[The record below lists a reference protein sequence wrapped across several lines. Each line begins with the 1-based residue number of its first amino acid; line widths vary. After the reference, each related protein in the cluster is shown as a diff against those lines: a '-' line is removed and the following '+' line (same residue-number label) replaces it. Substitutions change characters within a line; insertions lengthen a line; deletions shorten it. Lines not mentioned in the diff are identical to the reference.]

1 MFFII
6 KINAVATN
14 AIKIPIIITYASEPI
29 EIPPVCLVFYKKR
42 LPFFTEYVNLYGR
55 LKNFAVFLRNLLKS
69 TDNKMM
75 FIYRKYRKFKKFF
88 CFSFLIF
95 AFSVFAQ
102 NDDFLQGEN
111 LFKENRV
118 EEAVPFLKSAIS
130 TGKFPKAYNYLAL
143 CYEKMGL
150 LKESLEVCT
159 EGMKI
164 SGTDKKVL
172 AFNAGNVCFAMEDFY
187 SAEKWYSLAIA
198 ANRLY
203 APPVLNRAN
212 AELKQ
217 EKYIASL
224 EDYKLYLDLS
234 PNDRQKPEIEQLIS
248 LLEGFKKAEEDRL
261 AEEKRLKE
269 EAALIHAAQE
279 QQIFAEQQAAAQKQ
293 IQDGKDTAAE
303 WEAKMA
309 EQQALLEQQ
318 RAEIERISKEKQ
330 LVEEQAAAE
339 KKARDEDKAAE
350 LEAKMAEQEARLEQ
364 QRAEIER
371 MLQEQKAYQEAALKA
386 QREESAKKAEEDAAR
401 RRKLLEDVAASLQNS
416 ETSNMTAGAEGTVDY
431 GYESELE

>member
-1 MFFII
+1 MAASGLAGRTLMRI
-6 KINAVATN
+6 KKSVVFLRIL
-14 AIKIPIIITYASEPI
+14 IKMADNKVMS
-29 EIPPVCLVFYKKR
+29 FYKK
-42 LPFFTEYVNLYGR
+42 
-55 LKNFAVFLRNLLKS
+55 
-69 TDNKMM
+69 
-75 FIYRKYRKFKKFF
+75 FKKIFF
-88 CFSFLIF
+88 VSFLVL
-95 AFSVFAQ
+95 AFSAFAQ

-130 TGKFPKAYNYLAL
+130 IGKFPKAYNYLAL

-150 LKESLEVCT
+150 LKESLDVCT
-159 EGMKI
+159 EGMKV

-217 EKYIASL
+217 EKYAASL

-234 PNDRQKPEIEQLIS
+234 PNDRQKAEIEQIIA
-248 LLEGFKKAEEDRL
+248 LLEGVKKAEE
-261 AEEKRLKE
+261 EEKRLKE
-269 EAALIHAAQE
+269 EAALIQSAQE
-279 QQIFAEQQAAAQKQ
+279 QQALAEQQAAAQKQ
-293 IQDGKDTAAE
+293 IQDEKDKAAE
-303 WEAKMA
+303 LEAKMA

-339 KKARDEDKAAE
+339 KKAREEERASE

-371 MLQEQKAYQEAALKA
+371 MLQEQKAYQEAALNA
-386 QREESAKKAEEDAAR
+386 QREEAARRAEEDAAR

>member
-1 MFFII
+1 MSI
-6 KINAVATN
+6 
-14 AIKIPIIITYASEPI
+14 Y
-29 EIPPVCLVFYKKR
+29 
-42 LPFFTEYVNLYGR
+42 YGR

-88 CFSFLIF
+88 CFSFFIF
-95 AFSVFAQ
+95 VFSAFAQ

-269 EAALIHAAQE
+269 EAALIQAAQE

-293 IQDGKDTAAE
+293 IQDGK
-303 WEAKMA
+303 
-309 EQQALLEQQ
+309 
-318 RAEIERISKEKQ
+318 
-330 LVEEQAAAE
+330 
-339 KKARDEDKAAE
+339 DKAAE

>member
-75 FIYRKYRKFKKFF
+75 FIYRKFKKFF

-95 AFSVFAQ
+95 AFSAFAQ

-159 EGMKI
+159 EGMKV

-269 EAALIHAAQE
+269 EAALIQAAQE

-293 IQDGKDTAAE
+293 IQDGKD
-303 WEAKMA
+303 
-309 EQQALLEQQ
+309 
-318 RAEIERISKEKQ
+318 
-330 LVEEQAAAE
+330 
-339 KKARDEDKAAE
+339 KAAE
-350 LEAKMAEQEARLEQ
+350 LEAKMAEQQALLEQ

>member
-95 AFSVFAQ
+95 AFRAFAQ

-293 IQDGKDTAAE
+293 IQDGKD
-303 WEAKMA
+303 
-309 EQQALLEQQ
+309 
-318 RAEIERISKEKQ
+318 
-330 LVEEQAAAE
+330 
-339 KKARDEDKAAE
+339 KAAE
-350 LEAKMAEQEARLEQ
+350 LEAKMAEQQALLEQ

>member
-69 TDNKMM
+69 TDNKIM

-95 AFSVFAQ
+95 AFSAFAQ

-118 EEAVPFLKSAIS
+118 EEAVPFLKSAFS

-269 EAALIHAAQE
+269 EAALIQAAQE
-279 QQIFAEQQAAAQKQ
+279 QKIFAEQQAEAQKQ
-293 IQDGKDTAAE
+293 IQYGK
-303 WEAKMA
+303 
-309 EQQALLEQQ
+309 
-318 RAEIERISKEKQ
+318 
-330 LVEEQAAAE
+330 
-339 KKARDEDKAAE
+339 DKAAE
-350 LEAKMAEQEARLEQ
+350 L
-364 QRAEIER
+364 
-371 MLQEQKAYQEAALKA
+371 
-386 QREESAKKAEEDAAR
+386 
-401 RRKLLEDVAASLQNS
+401 
-416 ETSNMTAGAEGTVDY
+416 
-431 GYESELE
+431 

>member
-1 MFFII
+1 
-6 KINAVATN
+6 
-14 AIKIPIIITYASEPI
+14 
-29 EIPPVCLVFYKKR
+29 
-42 LPFFTEYVNLYGR
+42 
-55 LKNFAVFLRNLLKS
+55 
-69 TDNKMM
+69 
-75 FIYRKYRKFKKFF
+75 
-88 CFSFLIF
+88 
-95 AFSVFAQ
+95 
-102 NDDFLQGEN
+102 
-111 LFKENRV
+111 
-118 EEAVPFLKSAIS
+118 
-130 TGKFPKAYNYLAL
+130 
-143 CYEKMGL
+143 MGL

-248 LLEGFKKAEEDRL
+248 LL
-261 AEEKRLKE
+261 
-269 EAALIHAAQE
+269 AALIQAAQE

-293 IQDGKDTAAE
+293 IQDGKDKAAE
-303 WEAKMA
+303 LEAKMA

-339 KKARDEDKAAE
+339 KKARDEEKAAE

-431 GYESELE
+431 GYESELEQRFR

>member
-95 AFSVFAQ
+95 AFSAFAQ

-269 EAALIHAAQE
+269 EAALIQAAQE

-293 IQDGKDTAAE
+293 IQDGKD
-303 WEAKMA
+303 
-309 EQQALLEQQ
+309 
-318 RAEIERISKEKQ
+318 
-330 LVEEQAAAE
+330 
-339 KKARDEDKAAE
+339 KAAE
-350 LEAKMAEQEARLEQ
+350 LEAKMAEQQALLEQ

>member
-1 MFFII
+1 M
-6 KINAVATN
+6 
-14 AIKIPIIITYASEPI
+14 
-29 EIPPVCLVFYKKR
+29 
-42 LPFFTEYVNLYGR
+42 
-55 LKNFAVFLRNLLKS
+55 
-69 TDNKMM
+69 
-75 FIYRKYRKFKKFF
+75 
-88 CFSFLIF
+88 IF
-95 AFSVFAQ
+95 AFSAFAQ

-130 TGKFPKAYNYLAL
+130 TGKCPKAYKYLAL

-248 LLEGFKKAEEDRL
+248 LLEGLKKAEEDRL

-269 EAALIHAAQE
+269 EAALIPVPN
-279 QQIFAEQQAAAQKQ
+279 F
-293 IQDGKDTAAE
+293 
-303 WEAKMA
+303 
-309 EQQALLEQQ
+309 
-318 RAEIERISKEKQ
+318 
-330 LVEEQAAAE
+330 
-339 KKARDEDKAAE
+339 
-350 LEAKMAEQEARLEQ
+350 
-364 QRAEIER
+364 
-371 MLQEQKAYQEAALKA
+371 
-386 QREESAKKAEEDAAR
+386 
-401 RRKLLEDVAASLQNS
+401 
-416 ETSNMTAGAEGTVDY
+416 
-431 GYESELE
+431 